1 MILSDFHSVSVPATS
16 QSIVVADMVADMA
29 AKMDLHMVA
38 DMEVN
43 KVADKIADM
52 AKKGTQFG
60 ERDNGHAKRRR
71 TKVT

>member
-1 MILSDFHSVSVPATS
+1 M
-16 QSIVVADMVADMA
+16 VADMVADME
-29 AKMDLHMVA
+29 MDMVA

-43 KVADKIADM
+43 KVVDKIADM

-71 TKVT
+71 TKGT